1 MAMATDLTNA
11 ANIGYN
17 QCSLFWYA
25 GTLPGAL
32 SNFITAASPIFSDD
46 RPNDRP
52 VGDWLVLLYALS
64 QAVDPLNMTDEQL
77 DTCAT
82 YLFRMCLGAASAQ
95 TSSLISTAQA
105 TALLTA
111 WNANFGT

>member
-1 MAMATDLTNA
+1 MAMATDLTDA

-25 GTLPGAL
+25 GTLAGVL
-32 SNFITAASPIFSDD
+32 SNFVAAADPIFSDE
-46 RPNDRP
+46 RANDRP

-64 QAVDPLNMTDEQL
+64 QEIAANQVTDEEL

-82 YLFRMCLGAASAQ
+82 HLFRMCLAAASAQ
-95 TSSLISTAQA
+95 TSALITTAQA
-105 TALLTA
+105 NALLVV